1 MAADSSRGL
10 LIVAALLVL
19 ALLVIGSVFLFQQ
32 PSPAPRL
39 TPTPGVSPTPTPTPE
54 VTPTPTPT
62 PTPGL
67 MPRGKVTWSIGT
79 TTVGGIGYVV
89 HSALA
94 EVMGRLYPQFFEITA
109 SPVGGAAAATAA
121 WDDGRVDLGYTA
133 LNVVYQ
139 YTMRTERWDPAVR
152 VAKRYDEMSV
162 VIYQFPLIYT
172 IFVTEDI
179 APRVRCW
186 SDIRTVGAREGGVG
200 VYATPTAFASHEVF
214 RRVFSTLLGVRSADL
229 DRILNIQVFDVS
241 RVGDELT
248 AGRIKI
254 VWGYGDPSGP
264 APWVIESFSK
274 VGFKLVAVPPCAEE
288 ISKLR
293 MLSDLIFLPMDLA
306 LYNVKTRDGKS
317 SIEATVAT
325 PFGLLASSKLS
336 KEHVYL
342 FVKAHFEQC
351 RTLEQAIATFRGF
364 CQWGISFNLEAFKTQ
379 SVYGAKV
386 HPGTALA
393 FKELGYDLERMGILV
408 AREP

>member
-10 LIVAALLVL
+10 LIVGALLIL
-19 ALLVIGSVFLFQQ
+19 ALLVVGSVFFFQQ
-32 PSPAPRL
+32 P
-39 TPTPGVSPTPTPTPE
+39 SPTPTPTRPEVTPTPTPSPE

-67 MPRGKVTWSIGT
+67 MPKDKVTWSIGT
-79 TTVGGIGYVV
+79 TTVGGVGYVV

-94 EVMGRLYPQFFEITA
+94 EVMRKLYPQFFEITVV
-109 SPVGGAAAATAA
+109 PVGGAAAATAA
-121 WDDGRVDLGYTA
+121 WDEGRIDLGYTA

-139 YTMRTERWDPAVR
+139 YVVRTERWDPAVR
-152 VAKRYDEMSV
+152 VAKRYDEMNV
-162 VIYQFPLIYT
+162 LIYQFPLIYA
-172 IFVTEDI
+172 IYVTEDI
-179 APRVRCW
+179 APRVKCW
-186 SDIRTVGAREGGVG
+186 SDIRTVGAKEGGVG

-229 DRILNIQVFDVS
+229 DRILNIQVFDVG

-248 AGRIKI
+248 LGRIKI
-254 VWGYGDPSGP
+254 IWGYGDPSGP
-264 APWVIESFSK
+264 APWVTESFSK
-274 VGFKLVAVPPCAEE
+274 VGFKLVVVPPCQEE
-288 ISKLR
+288 ISRLSQ
-293 MLSDLIFLPMDLA
+293 LSDLIFLPKDLA
-306 LYNVKTRDGKS
+306 PYNVKTRDGKTV
-317 SIEATVAT
+317 IERTVAT
-325 PFGLLASSKLS
+325 PFGLLASNKLS

-351 RTLEQAIATFRGF
+351 KTLEQAIATFRGF
-364 CQWGISFNLEAFKTQ
+364 CDWGIRFNLEAFKTQ

-393 FKELGYDLERMGILV
+393 FKELGHDLEKMGILV